1 MVNNS
6 NSNQGKNLINIKF
19 NKEEIQLLKYDL
31 QYSIQKPATTYLTS
45 LLTGTER
52 AIKLLDRKLQ
62 NAYCILATNKLKQI
76 LNFLSNHPIEHKMAA
91 LRCHIS
97 KMYSLPLTPE
107 KKQKEWESIQLTARN
122 TNFPQIFY
130 RN

>member
-52 AIKLLDRKLQ
+52 AIKHLDRKVQ
-62 NAYCILATNKLKQI
+62 NTYHILATNKLKQI
-76 LNFLSNHPIEHKMAA
+76 LNFLSNHPTEHKMAA

-97 KMYSLPLTPE
+97 RMYSLPLHQRKN
-107 KKQKEWESIQLTARN
+107 KKN
-122 TNFPQIFY
+122 GH
-130 RN
+130 